1 MVKKRLWRRKRDTE
15 VTRRLKVG
23 RRNKIH
29 AKSMGL
35 SKRNQTPIEPMVN
48 QMVLLEIKGR
58 VIRHP

>member
-1 MVKKRLWRRKRDTE
+1 MKRTLWSHKRDTG
-15 VTRRLKVG
+15 VTRWLKVG